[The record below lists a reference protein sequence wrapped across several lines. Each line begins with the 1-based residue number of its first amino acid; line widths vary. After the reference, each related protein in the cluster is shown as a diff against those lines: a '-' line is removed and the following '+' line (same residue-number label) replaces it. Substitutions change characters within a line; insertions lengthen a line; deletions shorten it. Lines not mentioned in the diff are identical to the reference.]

1 MDMTEESAATQTV
14 VGVRFKDAG
23 RVFYFDAGDLSLE
36 IGQRVVVQTPQGSEV
51 AKVVIAPDQVLAS
64 EISEP
69 LNHVLRI
76 AEARDIEQAESLKN
90 AVHDDL
96 VIARKK
102 VEEHNLPMLL
112 VGGDFNLEGTQL
124 TIYFTSEQR
133 VDFRNLVRDLGSTL
147 NKRVQLLQIGER
159 DRAKLA
165 DGIGHCGYQLCC
177 RSWLTS
183 FPSISIK
190 MAKEQDVPLNP
201 AKISGVCGRLLCC
214 LAYEH
219 PLYREIRGQ
228 LPKVGQFIST
238 PAGKAKLIGINV
250 PKESVSL
257 QMVEGLT
264 VVEMTIAELQGQYG
278 TAVRPAELDE
288 QVIKAEAAK
297 TVEAPAAAP
306 APAEAGERTA
316 DASDKPRRRRRHR
329 NGRNRNRSPNPP
341 GGGQPPAG
349 N

>member
-1 MDMTEESAATQTV
+1 
-14 VGVRFKDAG
+14 
-23 RVFYFDAGDLSLE
+23 
-36 IGQRVVVQTPQGSEV
+36 
-51 AKVVIAPDQVLAS
+51 
-64 EISEP
+64 
-69 LNHVLRI
+69 
-76 AEARDIEQAESLKN
+76 
-90 AVHDDL
+90 
-96 VIARKK
+96 
-102 VEEHNLPMLL
+102 
-112 VGGDFNLEGTQL
+112 
-124 TIYFTSEQR
+124 
-133 VDFRNLVRDLGSTL
+133 
-147 NKRVQLLQIGER
+147 
-159 DRAKLA
+159 
-165 DGIGHCGYQLCC
+165 
-177 RSWLTS
+177 
-183 FPSISIK
+183 

-278 TAVRPAELDE
+278 TAVRPVELDE
-288 QVIKAEAAK
+288 QVIKTEAAK
-297 TVEAPAAAP
+297 TVETPAATP

-316 DASDKPRRRRRHR
+316 DAQGKPRRRRRHR
-329 NGRNRNRSPNPP
+329 NGRNRNNPS
-341 GGGQPPAG
+341 GGGPPPAG